1 MLVGLTGGIGS
12 GKTTVAKI
20 FAEYDNVIVYY
31 ADVEAK
37 KLMNT
42 SDKIKEQL
50 IKIFSE
56 DVYVE
61 GKLNRSYLAEIV
73 FKDKEKLTTLNSIVH
88 PEVYDHLTDFI
99 EKNKEK
105 AYIIY
110 ENAILFENGSDQMCD
125 KIITVTAPEQIRLQR
140 VVKRDNSTEQMVKER
155 MQNQWTEVKK
165 TIQSNYIVT
174 NVDLYST
181 KNQVNKIHNKLTQ
194 S

>member
-12 GKTTVAKI
+12 VKTTVAKI

-42 SDKIKEQL
+42 SDKIREQL
-50 IKIFSE
+50 IKTFSE
-56 DVYVE
+56 DAYVE

-88 PEVYDHLTDFI
+88 PEVYKHLTDFL
-99 EKNKEK
+99 ENNKDK

-155 MQNQWTEVKK
+155 MENQWPEVKK
-165 TIQSNYIVT
+165 IIQSNYIVT